1 MIKLL
6 ASLIPHLLMS
16 LPKDIIKTGID
27 KLLDVIEDA
36 VEKSETEIDDATIL
50 PICKMIRDSLGIPD
64 NDE

>member
-1 MIKLL
+1 MIKLIV
-6 ASLIPHLLMS
+6 SLIPHLLAS
-16 LPKDIIKTGID
+16 LPKDIIRTGID

-36 VEKSETEIDDATIL
+36 VKKSETEIDDATIL